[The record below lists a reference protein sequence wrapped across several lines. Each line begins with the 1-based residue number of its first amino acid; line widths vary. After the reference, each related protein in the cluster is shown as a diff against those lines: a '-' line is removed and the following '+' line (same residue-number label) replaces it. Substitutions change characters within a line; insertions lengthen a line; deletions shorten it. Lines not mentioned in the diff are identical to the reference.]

1 MTDAMT
7 ALLSSVRL
15 GMGDSEGEGRR
26 PSCPAMPRRS
36 PRDHPDVCC
45 GSAMVPTSV
54 RQSNQ
59 RSGTVMVAPA
69 ASVSAAGQRRTLLI
83 ASASTL
89 LVLVTF
95 VTPLATGIRTAA
107 ALGAGTG
114 GQAWL
119 LSAMSVGLAAA
130 LLVAGE
136 AADQLGRRRI
146 FVAGLVLLG
155 VGSAVSGLA
164 GTTGVFRVGR
174 LLEGLGGAG
183 VLACSLGL
191 LSAAFPPGPPR
202 ANATAAWG
210 ASVGAGTGLGGVLT
224 VVLDPGAGWRT
235 TYLLTAVLALV
246 LAGTARLALP
256 DLGTRTRR
264 RVDVVGPVLLVA
276 ALSLV
281 LVGLVGTRSGFST
294 AAVVALL
301 AVGAVLL
308 VLFVAVESRLAQ
320 PLVDL
325 ALFRIPGFV
334 GATLGA
340 LVTGAAVVGLM
351 SFLATV
357 VQRALGESLLAVT
370 LLVLVWSGVS

>member
-26 PSCPAMPRRS
+26 PSCPAMPPRS
-36 PRDHPDVCC
+36 PRDHPDVCP

-69 ASVSAAGQRRTLLI
+69 ASVSTAGQRRTLLV

-155 VGSAVSGLA
+155 IGAAISGLA
-164 GTTGVFRVGR
+164 GGTGVFLAGR

-191 LSAAFPPGPPR
+191 LSAAFPPGPSR
-202 ANATAAWG
+202 ANAMAGWG
-210 ASVGAGTGLGGVLT
+210 ASVGAGTGLGGMLT
-224 VVLDPGAGWRT
+224 VLLDPGTGWRT
-235 TYLLTAVLALV
+235 TYLVTVGLALL
-246 LAGTARLALP
+246 LAGTARIVVP
-256 DLGTRTRR
+256 DLGVRARR

-276 ALSLV
+276 ALGVV
-281 LVGLVGTRSGFST
+281 LVRLGGTRDRLRAPAPRPSSPSSRWGSGSS
-294 AAVVALL
+294 ASSSW
-301 AVGAVLL
+301 
-308 VLFVAVESRLAQ
+308 SRRGS
-320 PLVDL
+320 PN
-325 ALFRIPGFV
+325 RWWTSRSSG
-334 GATLGA
+334 
-340 LVTGAAVVGLM
+340 
-351 SFLATV
+351 S
-357 VQRALGESLLAVT
+357 RASWRPRSA
-370 LLVLVWSGVS
+370 